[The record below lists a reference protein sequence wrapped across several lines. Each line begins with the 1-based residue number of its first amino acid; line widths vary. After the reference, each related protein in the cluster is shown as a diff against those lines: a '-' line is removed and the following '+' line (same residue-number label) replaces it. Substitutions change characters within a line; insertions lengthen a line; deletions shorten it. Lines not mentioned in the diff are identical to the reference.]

1 MENAAWPDNKM
12 GGRETRRCRQM
23 EQIRCCFLNTYF
35 SFIFLHIWARG
46 RKWHWGTRCTTSKP
60 EYVTDVKEIRFKW
73 ILMSRTITSGK
84 CCLQLSFTNIHLTFG
99 SVASETESPA
109 GISALAA
116 AIFGCHFCPRSPSVC
131 FCLLSRFLLPAP
143 LLFFCLFFYMWNMWK
158 EISCLQYLWIW
169 ELCYMSGGILCNTY
183 SNINTTNRVFIIYRK
198 CLRTTQQYL
207 P

>member
-1 MENAAWPDNKM
+1 MENTAWPDNKM
-12 GGRETRRCRQM
+12 GGKRSTKVQTNGANPVLFFKDVWER
-23 EQIRCCFLNTYF
+23 L
-35 SFIFLHIWARG
+35 LHIWARG
-46 RKWHWGTRCTTSKP
+46 KKWHWGTRSGTSKP
-60 EYVTDVKEIRFKW
+60 ELVTDVKETRFKW
-73 ILMSRTITSGK
+73 ILMSGTITSGK

-109 GISALAA
+109 GISAPAA

-143 LLFFCLFFYMWNMWK
+143 LLFFYMWNMWK

-169 ELCYMSGGILCNTY
+169 ELCYMSGGIFCNTY

-198 CLRTTQQYL
+198 CLRTAQQYL